1 MSLPLKKSPFKTTSV
16 SCDSSLSQTLRSD
29 MAHISPVMTHFLV
42 ADEATMSRIKLVL
55 MNMEQ
60 KMELRGSA
68 GEVLRG
74 AVTVHIQNLAE
85 AKFPCHEEEIIDLW
99 KIIIGRCK
107 YCTLV
112 LVRGILWAFLP
123 I

>member
-1 MSLPLKKSPFKTTSV
+1 
-16 SCDSSLSQTLRSD
+16 
-29 MAHISPVMTHFLV
+29 MTHFLV